1 MKKKLI
7 LLGGGG
13 HAESVIDTIR
23 SKKEYQI
30 EGILDNGKSR
40 GMTVSGIMV
49 LGSDELL
56 ADIYGRGI
64 RYAVIAIGSVGNPQ
78 TRIRLFEEC
87 KAIGYQLP
95 CIIDK
100 SAVLPTDLHMGE
112 GIFIGK
118 GAVIGAGVSLGN
130 GCIINSG
137 SILEH
142 GCTVGSFAHTAP
154 GCTLCGNVKI
164 GDNTH
169 IGAGSTVIQNLT
181 IGSNSMIGAGSLVLS
196 DISSNK
202 LVYGS
207 PTREVGRFE

>member
-13 HAESVIDTIR
+13 HGESVIDTIR
-23 SKKEYQI
+23 SKKEFQI
-30 EGILDNGKSR
+30 EGILDSSKSR
-40 GMTVSGIMV
+40 GITVSGIMV

-56 ADIYGRGI
+56 ADIYRRGI
-64 RYAVIAIGSVGNPQ
+64 RYAAIAIGSIGKPQ
-78 TRIRLFEEC
+78 VRIRLFEEC

-100 SAVLPTDLHMGE
+100 SAILPQDFHMGE
-112 GIFIGK
+112 GVFIGK
-118 GAVIGAGVSLGN
+118 GAIIGAGVRLGN

-137 SILEH
+137 AILEH
-142 GCTVGSFAHTAP
+142 GCAVGSFAHAAP
-154 GCTLCGNVKI
+154 GCTLCGKVKI
-164 GDNTH
+164 GDNSH
-169 IGAGSTVIQNLT
+169 IGAGSTVIQNIS

-202 LVYGS
+202 LAYGS
-207 PTREVGRFE
+207 PAREVDRFE

>member
-30 EGILDNGKSR
+30 AGILENGKSR

-56 ADIYGRGI
+56 ADIYRRGI
-64 RYAVIAIGSVGNPQ
+64 RYVAIAIGSIGNPQ
-78 TRIRLFEEC
+78 VRMRLFEEC

-95 CIIDK
+95 CIIDQ
-100 SAVLPTDLHMGE
+100 SAVLSKDLQIGE

-118 GAVIGAGVSLGN
+118 GAIIGAGVRLGN

-137 SILEH
+137 AILEH
-142 GCTVGSFAHTAP
+142 GCAVGNFAHAAP
-154 GCTLCGNVKI
+154 GCTLCGKVKV

-169 IGAGSTVIQNLT
+169 IGAGSTVIQNIS

-202 LVYGS
+202 LAYGS
-207 PTREVGRFE
+207 PAKEVGRFE

>member
-23 SKKEYQI
+23 SKGEYQI
-30 EGILDNGKSR
+30 MGILDSGKSR
-40 GMTVSGIMV
+40 GITVSGIMV

-56 ADIYGRGI
+56 PDIYRRGI
-64 RYAVIAIGSVGNPQ
+64 KYAAIAVGSIGKPQ

-87 KAIGYQLP
+87 KAIGFHLP
-95 CIIDK
+95 CLIDK
-100 SAVLPTDLHMGE
+100 SAVLSGDFHMGD

-118 GAVIGAGVSLGN
+118 GTVIGSGVSLGD
-130 GCIINSG
+130 GCIVNSG
-137 SILEH
+137 AILEH
-142 GCTVGSFAHTAP
+142 DCVIGSFAHAAP
-154 GCTLCGNVKI
+154 GCVLCGNAKI
-164 GDNTH
+164 GNNTH
-169 IGAGSTVIQNLT
+169 IGAGSTVIQNIT

-202 LVYGS
+202 LAYGS
-207 PTREVGRFE
+207 PSREVGRYE